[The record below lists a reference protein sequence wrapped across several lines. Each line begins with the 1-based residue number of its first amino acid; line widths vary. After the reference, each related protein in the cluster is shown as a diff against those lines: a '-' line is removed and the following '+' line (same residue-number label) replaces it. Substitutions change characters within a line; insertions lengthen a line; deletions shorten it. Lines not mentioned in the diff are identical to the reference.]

1 MNALNR
7 RPLFV
12 TVLAFV
18 LTLSAAPRLVAQDD
32 LVSQRIQV
40 PVAPTCRV
48 LTTLFQGA
56 VAGQSGVERVHAPL
70 QLTSR
75 FIAKLQ
81 AGELREYFA
90 LNDLGLDTAMAEE
103 KRLLSLATLMQAVLQ
118 SPAPYLLAF
127 SVADLKYL
135 PYIALHSH
143 ILLIIDNADE
153 LTDVRA
159 RMVAAAARQRK
170 IAISVIWRGA
180 DSHHVMSSVDAS
192 ASMEP
197 VSKTTDTLRYLEGV
211 ITLSGGRFLDLS
223 ALARQCAQSI

>member
-1 MNALNR
+1 MNH
-7 RPLFV
+7 RPLFA
-12 TVLAFV
+12 TVLAIV
-18 LTLSAAPRLVAQDD
+18 LTLSAAPRLVAQDV

-40 PVAPTCRV
+40 PVAPTCRAM
-48 LTTLFQGA
+48 TTLFQGA
-56 VAGQSGVERVHAPL
+56 VAGQSGVERIHAPL

-81 AGELREYFA
+81 AGELQEYFA
-90 LNDLGLDTAMAEE
+90 LNELGISAPMAEE

-143 ILLIIDNADE
+143 ILLIIENADE
-153 LTDVRA
+153 LTDARA
-159 RMVAAAARQRK
+159 RMVAAVARQRK
-170 IAISVIWRGA
+170 IAISVIWRGSIA
-180 DSHHVMSSVDAS
+180 NNVMSSADGATL
-192 ASMEP
+192 MEP

-211 ITLSGGRFLDLS
+211 ITLSGGRFLDLN